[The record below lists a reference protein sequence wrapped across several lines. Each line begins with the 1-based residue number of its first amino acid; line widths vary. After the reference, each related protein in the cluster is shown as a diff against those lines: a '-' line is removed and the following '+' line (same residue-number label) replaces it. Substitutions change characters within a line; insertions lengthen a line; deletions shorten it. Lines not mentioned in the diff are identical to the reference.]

1 LLADITDNEIADLVA
16 RRRAAVSE
24 SSVNRETQLLKRVFR
39 RADTIWKVDIGD
51 MPIWKEHSLIEP
63 EGRTRELTTEE
74 EVKLFGTLRP
84 DFRPLIEFALMTGV
98 RLGNAR
104 MLTWSHID
112 YDTRKVSFRLKS
124 KKPGGRHHVVPISK
138 AMLALLAEQRGH
150 HPIYVF
156 TYECKRSRG
165 KRRKGERYP
174 FSQSGWR
181 RDWSKAL
188 KAAGIKNFRFHD
200 LRHTGATRM
209 MRVTGNIKV
218 VQNLLGHANIASTAR
233 YAHATTA
240 DVRNAMELVQS
251 RNTPES
257 KTRTL
262 PNPLRISN

>member
-1 LLADITDNEIADLVA
+1 MGGVGGGGGVVGGGFFFN
-16 RRRAAVSE
+16 
-24 SSVNRETQLLKRVFR
+24 
-39 RADTIWKVDIGD
+39 DTA
-51 MPIWKEHSLIEP
+51 
-63 EGRTRELTTEE
+63 TTEIY
-74 EVKLFGTLRP
+74 TLSLHDALP
-84 DFRPLIEFALMTGV
+84 ILIEFALMTGV